1 MGVKASLKTAEHSQ
15 KIDEAKNNLSDTI
28 RSDKKES
35 ESLKLRLT
43 KRRNFFK
50 KKKKIRKK
58 IKMSL
63 RQYQVQ

>member
-1 MGVKASLKTAEHSQ
+1 MGGGVKASLRTADHSQ

-43 KRRNFFK
+43 KRR
-50 KKKKIRKK
+50 KKI
-58 IKMSL
+58 
-63 RQYQVQ
+63 

>member
-43 KRRNFFK
+43 KRRKIK

-63 RQYQVQ
+63 RPYQG